1 MIKKIKELK
10 CKNCKYNLVFNSSS
24 YCIKPKNGLCSMNK
38 LKFFCIKKMEDFN
51 EKDRRNFK

>member
-10 CKNCKYNLVFNSSS
+10 CKNCKYNLVFNNSS

-38 LKFFCIKKMEDFN
+38 LKFFCIKKNGGF
-51 EKDRRNFK
+51 